1 MQTTPTSTDIN
12 HRTNSSKS
20 QKSWGSLSYYP
31 SSPRPTRGMVADP
44 SKVVAID
51 AASTCIICCIV
62 V

>member
-1 MQTTPTSTDIN
+1 MQTTTTSTN
-12 HRTNSSKS
+12 TPQKTN
-20 QKSWGSLSYYP
+20 QKSWGALSYYP

-51 AASTCIICCIV
+51 AACSCIICCIV